1 METITLLL
9 LINILKM
16 YKPLQAKSALHKIKS
31 NYLPYRY
38 DLNIYR
44 GCEHNCVYCF
54 AQYSHKYLDSEEF
67 FDDIYYKKDIV
78 NILDKEMSSRNW
90 KGKMINIGG
99 VTDTYQPIEKDKKL
113 MRDILKLMIK
123 YENPINICTKS
134 DLILRDMDLLKE
146 LSQKTVVNIA
156 SSITC
161 KDEKIRIKLEPN
173 SPSTKKRFKVLETIK
188 KETEA
193 TTGILMI
200 PIFPYITDSVE
211 NIEYIFKKAKSIDV
225 DFILSGVLNLKGNT
239 KEKVLKFM
247 DEEFPL
253 LKRKYESL
261 YKGAFV
267 NKVYKDAFYIK
278 IKNIRNRVGFR
289 NKKVEYEVKR
299 QLDLF

>member
-1 METITLLL
+1 
-9 LINILKM
+9 M

-113 MRDILKLMIK
+113 MRDVLKLMIK

>member
-1 METITLLL
+1 
-9 LINILKM
+9 M

-113 MRDILKLMIK
+113 MRDVLKLMIK

-193 TTGILMI
+193 TTGILMM

>member
-1 METITLLL
+1 
-9 LINILKM
+9 M

>member
-1 METITLLL
+1 
-9 LINILKM
+9 M

-44 GCEHNCVYCF
+44 GCEHNCGYCF

-113 MRDILKLMIK
+113 MRDVLKLMIK

-193 TTGILMI
+193 TTGILMM